1 MSTTRVRSSAIIG
14 HPLRRVQPRH
24 CHRRSIAL
32 GADLASV
39 GISIQCASTG
49 LYLSGGTFGS
59 ARSAWI
65 TASGTTSWNLPLATA
80 TFPTDGNYTVTVRH
94 RYNRQRKQ
102 QQHKPRHRPRKTA
115 AARLTTTNT
124 TGGLQLFA
132 RPEWLPG
139 INPHETPASHGQG
152 VGLRYSEA
160 EFFGGGYCGEF
171 DEFDVVF
178 FQHFQDLVR
187 GYSEELT
194 RPVRCS
200 RIAVPTRIIR
210 TRSRR
215 PPAWTPAYPGSPS
228 GAAAAPRKP
237 FSHPDTRRI
246 TLRKV
251 NLDGLG

>member
-1 MSTTRVRSSAIIG
+1 
-14 HPLRRVQPRH
+14 
-24 CHRRSIAL
+24 
-32 GADLASV
+32 V

-102 QQHKPRHRPRKTA
+102 QQHKARHRPRKTA

-187 GYSEELT
+187 GYSEN
-194 RPVRCS
+194 S
-200 RIAVPTRIIR
+200 RGLSDVAGLQ
-210 TRSRR
+210 SRR
-215 PPAWTPAYPGSPS
+215 GLSEQEVDGHLLGLRHIPEVPQERPRHLENPSAIRIPAGSPC
-228 GAAAAPRKP
+228 GR
-237 FSHPDTRRI
+237 
-246 TLRKV
+246 
-251 NLDGLG
+251 